1 MVASYY
7 FRMRKKFFYFA
18 WAVVGFLSFFF
29 DFRVFVFFNGFE
41 HPVLDG
47 AMVFLT
53 DFGLL
58 FVLFF
63 LFSILFEE
71 GKWNYLILIA
81 IALFFTTEV
90 VFAIKFLFQVPRPYD
105 IYHEVEKLGPA
116 LGYSFPSLHT
126 ALVFAALPFFRFGR
140 LRYFQEWWFLFCCL
154 VGVSRLY
161 VGVHNLSDAV
171 WGGLIGFFIGD
182 SVYFLEGRYR
192 ISEWFLHHIKDK
204 FELRRQV
211 MHMVTG
217 LSIAFLLYLG
227 LIGVWFLGIVLAVGL
242 VATGVSR
249 VYDIPVVRDFLD
261 FFERPSVRR
270 RFPGIGSFFMVL
282 GSFFAVL
289 LFSRDIAIAA
299 IIIMAVG
306 DSVTNVIGR
315 YFGEIDIPWNREKQ
329 FEGPIAA
336 FFLSFF
342 GTLLVVRWELALA
355 GSAIGALVETFNFR
369 IGRVKIDDNLIVPV
383 VAGVAMWMMG

>member
-1 MVASYY
+1 M
-7 FRMRKKFFYFA
+7 KNKLFYII
-18 WAVVGFLSFFF
+18 WAIIGLLSFFF
-29 DFRVFVFFNGFE
+29 DFRVLGFFNDFG
-41 HPVLDG
+41 HSSLDG

-58 FVLFF
+58 FVLAF

-81 IALFFTTEV
+81 IALFFTADV
-90 VFAIKFLFQVPRPYD
+90 VFAVKFLFQVPRPYD

-140 LRYFQEWWFLFCCL
+140 LKYFKEWWFLFCVL
-154 VGVSRLY
+154 IGVSRLY

-182 SVYFLEGRYR
+182 LVYFLEGRYK
-192 ISEWFLHHIKDK
+192 ISEWFLYHIKDK

-217 LSIAFLLYLG
+217 LGIAFALYLG
-227 LIGVWFLGIVLAVGL
+227 LIGAWFLVFILCVGLVLAVI
-242 VATGVSR
+242 SR
-249 VYDIPVVRDFLD
+249 GCDIPLVCDFLD

-270 RFPGIGSFFMVL
+270 KFPGMGSFFMVL
-282 GSFFAVL
+282 GSLFAVL
-289 LFSRDIAIAA
+289 LFQRDIAIAA
-299 IIIMAVG
+299 IIIMAIG
-306 DSVTNVIGR
+306 DSVTNIIGR

-329 FEGPIAA
+329 FEGPIASCI
-336 FFLSFF
+336 LSFL
-342 GTLLVVRWELALA
+342 GAMLIVGWLPALV
-355 GSAIGALVETFNFR
+355 GSVAGALIETFKFKIWR
-369 IGRVKIDDNLIVPV
+369 IKIDDNLIVPV
-383 VAGVAMWMMG
+383 MAGGVMEGLSRLVS